1 MALAETEIL
10 PIRMADGSRSKL
22 TVFPGSSH
30 HPVFIIMPAMGVR
43 ASYYAPLAG
52 SLLQQGLQAV
62 TADLRGHGYSSL
74 RSSRSVD
81 FGFHE
86 MINQD
91 LPAVVAATQGRF
103 PRSPIYLL
111 GHSLGGQMSVL
122 YASLFPDQVAGVV
135 LVSSGS
141 VYFRGW
147 RFPTS
152 LAILSATQ
160 LAWGISRLLG
170 YFPGHRLGFG
180 GREARTT
187 IRDWAHNART
197 GSYRPAH
204 GERDVEA
211 AMAGMTTPVL
221 AISIGGDKLAPPRA
235 TRQLCGKLKSAPV
248 RYLCMGSD
256 EMPAAGLDHFAWVN
270 HAAPIVEKIRPWM
283 ATNTYRLRN

>member
-1 MALAETEIL
+1 MAVAETEL
-10 PIRMADGSRSKL
+10 LSIRMTDGSRSKL
-22 TVFPGSSH
+22 TVFSGSSH
-30 HPVFIIMPAMGVR
+30 HPVCIIMPAMGVR
-43 ASYYAPLAG
+43 ASYYTPLAD
-52 SLLQQGLQAV
+52 SLVRQGLSAV

-74 RSSRSVD
+74 RSSRAVD

-91 LPAVVAATQGRF
+91 MPEVVDAARRRF

-111 GHSLGGQMSVL
+111 GHSLGGQISVL

-147 RFPTS
+147 RFPTR
-152 LAILSATQ
+152 LAILLGTQ
-160 LAWGISRLLG
+160 LAWGVSKLLG

-197 GSYRPAH
+197 GSYQPAN

-211 AMAGMTTPVL
+211 AMASMTTPFW
-221 AISIGGDKLAPPRA
+221 PFP
-235 TRQLCGKLKSAPV
+235 
-248 RYLCMGSD
+248 
-256 EMPAAGLDHFAWVN
+256 
-270 HAAPIVEKIRPWM
+270 
-283 ATNTYRLRN
+283 